1 MSKLQNLNVLIVED
15 EPTSYTLLVEEL
27 GDCCKEIHR
36 AVDGI
41 EAIEIARKNSDLD
54 LILMDIKLPLMN
66 GLDATK
72 AIRAFNQ
79 KVVIIAETAY
89 AFPEDKALA
98 LAAGCND
105 YISKPILKDQLFR
118 LIEKHLL

>member
-1 MSKLQNLNVLIVED
+1 MSILKNLKVLIVED

-27 GDCCKEIHR
+27 DDSCKEILR
-36 AVDGI
+36 AVDGF
-41 EAIEIARKNSDLD
+41 EAIEIARNNPDLD

-66 GLDATK
+66 GLEATK
-72 AIRAFNQ
+72 NIRAFNQ
-79 KVVIIAETAY
+79 EVLIIAETAY
-89 AFPEDKALA
+89 AFPEDRALA

-105 YISKPILKDQLFR
+105 YISKPILKEQLLS

>member
-1 MSKLQNLNVLIVED
+1 MSSLQNIKVLIVED

-27 GDCCKEIHR
+27 GDYCKEILR

-41 EAIEIARKNSDLD
+41 EAIEIARNNPDLD

-98 LAAGCND
+98 LAAGCNS
-105 YISKPILKDQLFR
+105 YISKPILKEQLLS
-118 LIEKHLL
+118 LIEKQLS